1 VSQPSLAPIVPVLQV
16 AIGPVILISGVG
28 LLILSMSNRFGRIID
43 RTRVLGHE
51 LKTAD
56 AARRAWAE
64 AQIVIL
70 WRRAR
75 LMRVVITLAGTS
87 VLFAALLIFALFVTA
102 LLEVAAVVPIVLLFG
117 ACLVCL
123 VASVAGFVHDLRLSL
138 LALRLE
144 LDYARNG

>member
-1 VSQPSLAPIVPVLQV
+1 MSQPSLAPIVPVLQV

-28 LLILSMSNRFGRIID
+28 LLILAMSNRFGRIID
-43 RTRVLGHE
+43 RTRVLGTE

-56 AARRAWAE
+56 AARRAFAE

-75 LMRVVITLAGTS
+75 LMRLVITLAGTS

-102 LLEVAAVVPIVLLFG
+102 LFELSAVVPIVLLFG
-117 ACLVCL
+117 VCLGCL

-144 LDYARNG
+144 LDYARNA

>member
-1 VSQPSLAPIVPVLQV
+1 MSQPSLAPIIPVLQV
-16 AIGPVILISGVG
+16 AVGPVILISGVG

-56 AARRAWAE
+56 AGRRAWAE
-64 AQIVIL
+64 AQIAIL

-102 LLEVAAVVPIVLLFG
+102 LLELSAVGPIVLLFG
-117 ACLVCL
+117 SCLVCL

-144 LDYARNG
+144 LDYARNS

>member
-1 VSQPSLAPIVPVLQV
+1 MSQPSLAPIIPVLQV

-70 WRRAR
+70 WRRAQ

-102 LLEVAAVVPIVLLFG
+102 LLEISAVLPIVFLFG

-138 LALRLE
+138 LAVRLE
-144 LDYARNG
+144 LDYARNS

>member
-1 VSQPSLAPIVPVLQV
+1 MSQPSLAPIIPVLQV

-70 WRRAR
+70 WRRAQ

-102 LLEVAAVVPIVLLFG
+102 LLEISAVLPIVFLFG

-144 LDYARNG
+144 LDYARNS